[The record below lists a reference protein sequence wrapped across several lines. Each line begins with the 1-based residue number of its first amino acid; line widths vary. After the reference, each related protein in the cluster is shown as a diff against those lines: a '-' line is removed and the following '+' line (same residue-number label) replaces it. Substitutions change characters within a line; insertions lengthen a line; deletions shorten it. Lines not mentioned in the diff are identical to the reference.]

1 MRILYCHHGYFPL
14 VAGAEAMT
22 YRVARVMQQRGHT
35 VKVVCQSAGET
46 IETYIHD
53 DLEITCFPQLN
64 PTVLQTYLCWRPEIV
79 HAVDA
84 VWPEYLWEAKALADA
99 WRVPFAITP
108 ASTLSTWTDQA
119 AGLAVC
125 KEANVLFVLTK
136 AEGEQLVQCGLAPQK
151 LVLIGQ
157 GPQLT
162 GEPDPE
168 DFRRRYGIN
177 GPMVLF
183 LGRKAHFKGYKL
195 LLEATKHV
203 WSQYPTTAFVFI
215 GPCWDA
221 DCAEVF
227 AAFAE
232 PRIIEID
239 QVGEQEKH
247 NALAACDLLCLP
259 STADVFPL
267 VYVEAWSCG
276 KPVIASYFPGVQE
289 IVRHGQDGLIV
300 APESA
305 AIAEAIQRLLC
316 EPHQRHMMGRA
327 GLERVKKQLNW
338 NVVADHIEAAY
349 TTICTL

>member
-1 MRILYCHHGYFPL
+1 
-14 VAGAEAMT
+14 MT